1 MSGRANAK
9 IEKGNR
15 NGGEEWRRETTKEF
29 SIT

>member
-1 MSGRANAK
+1 VNAK

-15 NGGEEWRRETTKEF
+15 NGEEWRRETTKEF